1 MLKRTK
7 SCFVVRMRSYII
19 VEDQVHHL
27 VILVGMDTVGGGV
40 IETKGGI
47 GNHPIIIKS
56 EKGILS
62 RKEQFLHLPT
72 RLEEKSKV
80 GGGGERGFRGPLP
93 HSRVLATPHVS
104 SKDSISKAQNWIS
117 QSPFSE
123 EIEKI
128 DLPKRFTR
136 PTFTIYNGKTDS
148 MEHVSHYNQSMA
160 IYFE

>member
-27 VILVGMDTVGGGV
+27 VILVGIDTVGGWVV
-40 IETKGGI
+40 IETRGGL

-72 RLEEKSKV
+72 RLEEKRKV
-80 GGGGERGFRGPLP
+80 GGGEGGLED
-93 HSRVLATPHVS
+93 HSLTLGSLQHR
-104 SKDSISKAQNWIS
+104 
-117 QSPFSE
+117 
-123 EIEKI
+123 
-128 DLPKRFTR
+128 
-136 PTFTIYNGKTDS
+136 TFPVRIP
-148 MEHVSHYNQSMA
+148 
-160 IYFE
+160 